1 MSKRLYDL
9 AVKTG
14 EYQDREGNTK
24 ANWQNIGVLM
34 EGDDGNKFIM
44 LERWFNPAGVPFK
57 EGSRSILVS
66 CFEPREQDG
75 QQQRAP
81 AARAGATA
89 PRSQPGAVP
98 GRAGNGRQKPVEE
111 ELDDTIPF

>member
-1 MSKRLYDL
+1 MTKKLYDL

-14 EYQDREGNTK
+14 EYRNRDNNTK

-75 QQQRAP
+75 AKAP
-81 AARAGATA
+81 AARSGAPA
-89 PRSQPGAVP
+89 PRSQPGARP
-98 GRAGNGRQKPVEE
+98 AGNGRQKSLAE
-111 ELDDTIPF
+111 ELDDEVPF